1 MRATMLLV
9 LAVCLTA
16 AMAPMAQERTREG
29 GTQAQTEDVR
39 AEVPLEIPRAEKMRT
54 NPIPR
59 TDDNV
64 EFGAQIYASQ
74 CAMCHGKAGKGDGD
88 LAKSL
93 KMTMPDFSD
102 PEVQKSRTDGELF
115 YILTKGHGR
124 MPADGERLSE
134 DYRWKMVLA
143 IRAMGR

>member
-1 MRATMLLV
+1 MRVTMLLF
-9 LAVCLTA
+9 LAVCLA
-16 AMAPMAQERTREG
+16 AAAPLAQERARDGE
-29 GTQAQTEDVR
+29 TQAKPEDVR
-39 AEVPLEIPRAEKMRT
+39 AEVPLEIPRAEKMRP
-54 NPIPR
+54 NPQPA
-59 TDDNV
+59 TADNL
-64 EFGAQIYASQ
+64 EFGLQIYSSQ

-88 LAKSL
+88 LARSL

-102 PEVQKSRTDGELF
+102 PEVQKQRTDGELF

-143 IRAMGR
+143 IRSMGR